1 MRNNE
6 QSQSKRA
13 KNRKEIKMRT
23 RFSDQITSCLLTGVA
38 LLVLVPVLGASS
50 NGSQGNPE
58 VLPPNSSFRGHTYA
72 EWSERWWLWALSLP
86 VDQNPITTNG
96 TAPCENG
103 QTGNVWFLAGIGGPG
118 LVGPP
123 TTIRCAIPPGTALF
137 FPIINAECSDLEQ
150 PPFFGNNTAE
160 RQECAQS
167 WVDPAINMEVV
178 IDGRAIHDLTPYRFK
193 IGDFDFT
200 VPDNNILCCNVPGG
214 SEGKSF
220 ADGFYLLLHPLS
232 AGSHTIRIVGATN
245 GPAPPDTAF
254 AIDTTYIIQVGK

>member
-1 MRNNE
+1 
-6 QSQSKRA
+6 
-13 KNRKEIKMRT
+13 MRT

-123 TTIRCAIPPGTALF
+123 TTIRCA
-137 FPIINAECSDLEQ
+137 N
-150 PPFFGNNTAE
+150 
-160 RQECAQS
+160 CAVLPNHQRRMLRS
-167 WVDPAINMEVV
+167 
-178 IDGRAIHDLTPYRFK
+178 
-193 IGDFDFT
+193 
-200 VPDNNILCCNVPGG
+200 
-214 SEGKSF
+214 
-220 ADGFYLLLHPLS
+220 
-232 AGSHTIRIVGATN
+232 GATPVLRQQHS
-245 GPAPPDTAF
+245 GAA
-254 AIDTTYIIQVGK
+254 GMRSELGRSRH